1 MHNEFFRALC
11 LPKCWGVC
19 GVSVRALS
27 CWHLYALEQLGNAY
41 AFDGEGATR
50 DDAAAMLM
58 LCQSDWKTGSRLMWD
73 TKAASKAMARIYRA
87 TRKTPFDDLH
97 NACLDYSNSCRELPE
112 VWHQQ
117 AKGGGKFMGGNHV
130 WHVVVWLMSTGLTE
144 AQAWDMPYTRARCY
158 FDVSREAS
166 GGCEIM
172 SDRQRALLHQAEAI
186 KNGGAE

>member
-58 LCQSDWKTGSRLMWD
+58 LCQS
-73 TKAASKAMARIYRA
+73 
-87 TRKTPFDDLH
+87 
-97 NACLDYSNSCRELPE
+97 PE